1 MKALAFV
8 LIAAFALSSVNASAN
23 TLSCSQI
30 ANLQDKYAAELSYL
44 REKIRTSR
52 NSDSI
57 ELYMDQYEDIYA
69 RYINATQNLNDR
81 CK

>member
-1 MKALAFV
+1 MKAFAFV
-8 LIAAFALSSVNASAN
+8 LIAAFALSSANASAN
-23 TLSCSQI
+23 TLSCSQMVQ
-30 ANLQDKYAAELSYL
+30 LQDKYAAELAYL

-69 RYINATQNLNDR
+69 RYINATENLNDR